1 MELHQDTPS
10 TPCNIQSYKPGQLTI
25 GQKKYDHSVV
35 FALTT
40 LPIAWRPQTAD
51 AITADDIN
59 ALAHHQPDIIL
70 IGTGNHHQRLPDE
83 LFIELR
89 QARIGV
95 EIMSTAAACRT
106 FTLLAADQRSVLAA
120 VIIE

>member
-10 TPCNIQSYKPGQLTI
+10 TPCIIQSYEPGQLII
-25 GQKKYDHSVV
+25 GQKEYNDSVV
-35 FALTT
+35 FTPT
-40 LPIAWRPQTAD
+40 ILPTAWRPGTAD
-51 AITADDIN
+51 AITTADIN
-59 ALAHHQPDIIL
+59 ALAQHQPSIVL
-70 IGTGNHHQRLPDE
+70 LGTGNHHLRLPDA
-83 LFIELR
+83 LFTELR
-89 QARIGV
+89 QANIGI